1 MAPRPLGPLV
11 LALGGAAAVLG
22 SVLFIL
28 WKTYFSRGRERR
40 WDRGEA
46 WWGAE
51 AARLPEWDEWDP
63 EDEEDEEPALEELEQ
78 REVLVLGLDGAGKS
92 TFLRVLSGKPPL
104 EGHIPTWGFNSVR
117 LPTKDFEV
125 DLLER
130 PQRGHEY
137 GGAAAGAGP
146 PGCRQPAGGFP
157 LGSQHCPCG
166 TQLRR
171 AWHCSHLETALGAS
185 LLGWS
190 SPARH
195 LPVKTTV
202 VLLLLHCQTGPG
214 ARATWQHFSSALL
227 SPSRAGPG
235 QGREP
240 CRSFPGE
247 VAVKP
252 EQGGG

>member
-28 WKTYFSRGRERR
+28 WKTYFGRGRERR

-51 AARLPEWDEWDP
+51 AARLPEWDEWDDGWKAGLSPLVPWSSLGKGPPGGRQPQPTSASPQP

-125 DLLER
+125 DLLESER
-130 PQRGHEY
+130 TLYPI
-137 GGAAAGAGP
+137 
-146 PGCRQPAGGFP
+146 
-157 LGSQHCPCG
+157 
-166 TQLRR
+166 
-171 AWHCSHLETALGAS
+171 
-185 LLGWS
+185 
-190 SPARH
+190 
-195 LPVKTTV
+195 
-202 VLLLLHCQTGPG
+202 
-214 ARATWQHFSSALL
+214 
-227 SPSRAGPG
+227 SPSPLLDLSWILAGKRA
-235 QGREP
+235 
-240 CRSFPGE
+240 SKMH
-247 VAVKP
+247 V
-252 EQGGG
+252 